1 MPEEEQEVQETETE
15 ETTPESTEDEVSEE
29 FFPEDEPAEESDDA
43 SEEFDITDPEEPA
56 EEADE
61 ELEDIPEE
69 DLEEI
74 PEEDDEEPAGE
85 ADPEPAGEQVGISPE
100 LMERAGNVGLGSDDL
115 DLFASAEALEQY
127 VSRREQKVTAE
138 TNAPE
143 AQETQA
149 SYNVALDPELYDE
162 ELISEFSSLAKYL
175 AGEMESV
182 RAAHSQVLNH
192 LEDEQQRAFIS
203 RVDARFASVPDELV
217 EVFGTGTLDDLNP
230 SSPEMKARQ
239 EVVDLFNTI
248 SEKYPTESE
257 DTTWNRA
264 LHALHGEILTKSERT
279 KIRSSIRKQKTLSH
293 RPTQR
298 ESAANMTPEEAA
310 VAAVAARMSDF

>member
-74 PEEDDEEPAGE
+74 PEEADEEPAGE

-115 DLFASAEALEQY
+115 DLFASVEALEQY

-138 TNAPE
+138 ANAPE

-203 RVDARFASVPDELV
+203 RVDARFASVPDELA

-230 SSPEMKARQ
+230 SSSEMKARQ